1 MPLPKSATAQW
12 DRGYVVLI
20 GGARS
25 GKSRAAVE
33 LAAAS
38 QRAVVFI
45 ATATAG
51 DDDMASRIANHQAER
66 PATWT
71 TIEAPNAVADAVAM
85 APGESFVVVD
95 CVTLWASN
103 LLLGGID
110 EQGIAHAAVELA
122 DALAERDGP
131 SVIVTNEVGLGL
143 VPEYELGRA
152 YRDALGRANV
162 ALVAQSRR
170 SAFLIAGR
178 AVALHDLDE
187 VLA

>member
-1 MPLPKSATAQW
+1 MELPKAASTRW
-12 DRGYVVLI
+12 DRGYVVLL

-38 QRAVVFI
+38 QRPVVFV
-45 ATATAG
+45 ATATSG
-51 DDDMASRIANHQAER
+51 DDDMATRIANHQAER
-66 PATWT
+66 PPEWA
-71 TIEAPNAVADAVAM
+71 TIEAPMAVAGAVAQ
-85 APGESFVVVD
+85 ATAESFVVVD
-95 CVTLWASN
+95 CITLWASN
-103 LLLGGID
+103 LLLDGLD
-110 EQGIAHAAVELA
+110 ERAIAAAAGELAAV
-122 DALAERDGP
+122 LAERSGP
-131 SVIVTNEVGLGL
+131 SVVVTNEVGLGL

-162 ALVAQSRR
+162 ALVARARR

-178 AVALHDLDE
+178 ALALHDLDE